1 MKIVA
6 NIEKE
11 RKAKAKAKIISR
23 FNFRLGM
30 TYLIF
35 LGV

>member
-11 RKAKAKAKIISR
+11 RKAKAKIISR
-23 FNFRLGM
+23 FNFQLGM
-30 TYLIF
+30 IYLIF

>member
-1 MKIVA
+1 MKIAA

-11 RKAKAKAKIISR
+11 RKAKAKIISQ

-30 TYLIF
+30 IYLIF